1 MQASSDQFDS
11 PTPHEMGAQPVPG
24 VRLAYPPC
32 LMRRRLGK
40 RVCKTASISA
50 VKDRGLE
57 GRFVFLAFPIPIQG
71 GIPRNWIWNDSSG
84 KESEVAK
91 DTSVE
96 VLTEAYKV

>member
-1 MQASSDQFDS
+1 
-11 PTPHEMGAQPVPG
+11 
-24 VRLAYPPC
+24 
-32 LMRRRLGK
+32 MRRRLGK

-57 GRFVFLAFPIPIQG
+57 GRFVFLAFAIPIQG

-96 VLTEAYKV
+96 VFTEAIKV